1 MSGSMPFDY
10 ATPYSQ
16 PPPVRRSRGL
26 IGWLI
31 FVGVAVI
38 LFALLRQPRSQSN
51 TIPLSDF
58 YAQMTSGNVA
68 KVAIDEDDIEG
79 SFRTPTN
86 LGGTP
91 ILNFRTY
98 LPPGSSGFLTQMLLQ
113 ASPPIVVQAE
123 PANTFLTGFVLPFIP
138 WILILGFIWF
148 LVSRNARRQAATR
161 PPMPVVIVNPEAK

>member
-1 MSGSMPFDY
+1 MSGPTPLDY
-10 ATPYSQ
+10 AGPHWQ

-31 FVGVAVI
+31 FVGLAIV
-38 LFALLRQPRSQSN
+38 LFAFLRQSRPQSN

-68 KVAIDEDDIEG
+68 RVAIDEDAIEG
-79 SFRTPTN
+79 RFRTSAN

-98 LPPGSSGFLTQMLLQ
+98 LPPGSSGFLTQLLLQ
-113 ASPPIVVQAE
+113 ASPPVVVQAA
-123 PANTFLTGFVLPFIP
+123 PTNTFLTGFILPFIP

-148 LVSRNARRQAATR
+148 LVSRNARRQSAPR
-161 PPMPVVIVNPEAK
+161 PPMRVVIVNPEAK